1 MNRRRPYYLILI
13 LCLLIPGTAYPL
25 DIAVIVHP
33 SNETTSI
40 SARELIRFFKREQQ
54 FWAENGKVYP
64 IMQEAGS
71 VEKDLFVDKVFKM
84 NSNDLKK
91 FWLSKIIKGEIASF
105 PKTLSSNSAV
115 KGFVSQIPEAIGYID
130 AALVDESV
138 KVLAIDGK
146 RHGEAGYYF
155 SAP

>member
-1 MNRRRPYYLILI
+1 
-13 LCLLIPGTAYPL
+13 
-25 DIAVIVHP
+25 
-33 SNETTSI
+33 
-40 SARELIRFFKREQQ
+40 
-54 FWAENGKVYP
+54 
-64 IMQEAGS
+64 MQEAGS